1 MTSNEL
7 ILFTKFSRL
16 YQSLPSK
23 FWTLVLGSF
32 VDRLGGALIFPFFA
46 LYITQRFNVGM
57 TQVGILFAFFSVSSL
72 VGQTIGGALTDKY
85 GRKKL
90 IIFSLVMSAASTV
103 LMGLVDDLRTFYG
116 LAILVGILADTG
128 GPAHQAMVA
137 DLLPENKRTEGFAVL
152 RVTANLAVTIGPLI
166 GGLLAGVNYLLLFI
180 IDACMSTITAG
191 IILLK
196 LPETMPEKA
205 ESSEASTSLGQTII
219 GYLAVFK
226 DRLYMAFILVS
237 IISVIVYLQ
246 MNSTLSVYL
255 LKVHDIPPRGFGYIL
270 SLNAAMVVVLQ
281 SWITRGLKKVPP
293 MVIMTLG
300 NLLFAIGFGMYGFVS
315 AYWMML
321 VAMVVIT
328 IGEMFTVPVAQTI
341 VAFFAPEEMRGRY
354 MAIFGYAWI
363 LPSAIGPLL
372 AGLVMD
378 NVNPNWVWYGAFI
391 LALLSAL
398 GYWAIHKRA
407 GHRFPI
413 SEQTTQFRRG
423 ISSTEGE

>member
-1 MTSNEL
+1 M
-7 ILFTKFSRL
+7 FTKFSRL

-23 FWTLVLGSF
+23 FWTLVVGSF

-57 TQVGILFAFFSVSSL
+57 TQVGILFAFYSVSSL

-103 LMGLVDDLRTFYG
+103 LMGLVDDLHTFYG

-180 IDACMSTITAG
+180 IDACMSTITAS
-191 IILLK
+191 IILFK

-205 ESSEASTSLGQTII
+205 ESSAASTSLGQTII

-255 LKVHDIPPRGFGYIL
+255 LKVHDIPPKGYGYIL
-270 SLNAAMVVVLQ
+270 SLNAAMVVVFQ
-281 SWITRGLKKVPP
+281 FWITRGLRKVPP
-293 MVIMTLG
+293 MVIMVLG

-321 VAMVVIT
+321 AAMVIIT
-328 IGEMFTVPVAQTI
+328 VGEMFTVPVAQTI
-341 VAFFAPEEMRGRY
+341 VSFFAPEEMRGRY

-378 NVNPNWVWYGAFI
+378 NADPNWVWYGAFI

-398 GYWAIHKRA
+398 GYFGIHLKA
-407 GHRFPI
+407 GYRFPT
-413 SEQTTQFRRG
+413 SEQTILSAAQT
-423 ISSTEGE
+423 SSPEAE

>member
-1 MTSNEL
+1 M
-7 ILFTKFSRL
+7 FTKFSRL

-103 LMGLVDDLRTFYG
+103 LMGLVDDLHTFYG

-205 ESSEASTSLGQTII
+205 ESSAASTSLGQTII

-255 LKVHDIPPRGFGYIL
+255 LKVHDIPPKGFGYIL

-281 SWITRGLKKVPP
+281 FWITRGLKKVPP

-321 VAMVVIT
+321 AAMVVIT